1 MDNEKISTFLKS
13 CFVVSLI
20 FSLLHGGVGLTDFV
34 PASYWARDYPIAEQG
49 QIRLTFD
56 LFGFVFYGSTILFL
70 VLFFLW
76 AYILPEYQNRIIPEN
91 QNRKLRQ
98 TKWQV
103 EHERMSVKKR
113 MMLIYAQEEETKA
126 KKREEKE
133 RIRRFEAEIKA
144 EFRRVQMEKG
154 LIQFV
159 DRDGNDRG
167 WGTKEQVRKWMKI
180 DSNIRNKFRKFTPHE
195 FESFVKDLFVK
206 MGYDAELTSLLG
218 SDIIA
223 TNGNDI
229 VIIEVKRYDS
239 GNNISPE
246 QVQQT
251 LGSMWFHNANK
262 AIIVTTSDFT
272 VAAKEQTIGSPIEL
286 WNGEV
291 LSKMIEKY
299 FLPPEVDDDR
309 SHGQFFSIEKTFDMK
324 ALAESLEKVFPTM
337 VKLYEDKGFI
347 WVMEKI
353 KVSEKGV
360 IEGSGPIAEHVQRVY
375 SLFTKET
382 SAK

>member
-20 FSLLHGGVGLTDFV
+20 FSLLHWGVGLTDFV
-34 PASYWARDYPIAEQG
+34 PASYWARDYPIVEQG

-91 QNRKLRQ
+91 QNRKLKQ

-103 EHERMSVKKR
+103 EHERMNVKKR
-113 MMLIYAQEEETKA
+113 MMLIYAQEEEAKA

-195 FESFVKDLFVK
+195 FESFV
-206 MGYDAELTSLLG
+206 
-218 SDIIA
+218 
-223 TNGNDI
+223 
-229 VIIEVKRYDS
+229 
-239 GNNISPE
+239 
-246 QVQQT
+246 
-251 LGSMWFHNANK
+251 
-262 AIIVTTSDFT
+262 
-272 VAAKEQTIGSPIEL
+272 
-286 WNGEV
+286 
-291 LSKMIEKY
+291 
-299 FLPPEVDDDR
+299 
-309 SHGQFFSIEKTFDMK
+309 
-324 ALAESLEKVFPTM
+324 
-337 VKLYEDKGFI
+337 
-347 WVMEKI
+347 
-353 KVSEKGV
+353 
-360 IEGSGPIAEHVQRVY
+360 
-375 SLFTKET
+375 
-382 SAK
+382 

>member
-1 MDNEKISTFLKS
+1 MVNEKISFFLKL

-20 FSLLHGGVGLTDFV
+20 FSLIHGGVGLTDFM
-34 PASYWARDYPIAEQG
+34 PASNLARDYPTAEQG

-70 VLFFLW
+70 VLFLLW
-76 AYILPEYQNRIIPEN
+76 AYILPKYQNRSIPEN
-91 QNRKLRQ
+91 QNRKFRQ
-98 TKWQV
+98 TRWQV
-103 EHERMSVKKR
+103 ELERMNAKER
-113 MMLIYAQEEETKA
+113 MMLIKAQEEETKA

-133 RIRRFEAEIKA
+133 RISRIEAEIKA
-144 EFRRVQMEKG
+144 EVRRVEMEKG

-159 DRDGNDRG
+159 DRAGKDRG
-167 WGTKEQVRKWMKI
+167 WGTKEQVREWVKI
-180 DSNIRNKFRKFTPHE
+180 DSNISNNFKKFTMHE

-206 MGYDAELTSLLG
+206 MGYEAELTSFLA
-218 SDIIA
+218 SDVIA

-246 QVQQT
+246 QVRQT

-272 VAAKEQTIGSPIEL
+272 VAAKEQTKGSPIEL
-286 WNGEV
+286 WNGVV
-291 LSKMIEKY
+291 LSEMVKKY
-299 FLPPEVDDDR
+299 FLPPEVDDD
-309 SHGQFFSIEKTFDMK
+309 SSYGQIFPKKPFDLK
-324 ALAESLEKVFPTM
+324 ALAESLEKFFPTR

-347 WVMEKI
+347 LVMEKI

-360 IEGSGPIAEHVQRVY
+360 IDGSGPLAEHIQRAY
-375 SLFTKET
+375 RLFTIDT